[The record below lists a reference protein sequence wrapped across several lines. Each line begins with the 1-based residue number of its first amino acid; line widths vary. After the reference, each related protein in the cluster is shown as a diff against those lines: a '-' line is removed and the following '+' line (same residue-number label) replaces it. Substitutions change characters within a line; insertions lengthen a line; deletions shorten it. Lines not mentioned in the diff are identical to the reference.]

1 MIDDNLHICT
11 LLNLAIFQIAANY
24 FCVEAMFLYPEQSIL
39 IMVNANDAVIYIH
52 VLKCVKR
59 V

>member
-11 LLNLAIFQIAANY
+11 LLNNIFQIAANY
-24 FCVEAMFLYPEQSIL
+24 LCVEAMFLYPEQSIL

-52 VLKCVKR
+52 VLKYVKR